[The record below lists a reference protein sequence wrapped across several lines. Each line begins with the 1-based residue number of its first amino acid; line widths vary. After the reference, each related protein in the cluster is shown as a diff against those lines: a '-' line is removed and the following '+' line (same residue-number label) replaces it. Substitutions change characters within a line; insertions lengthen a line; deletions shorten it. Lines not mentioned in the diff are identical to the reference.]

1 MESVIPFLMFEGRAR
16 EAVDL
21 YTAAFPD
28 ATVEELDLR
37 GEGEDG
43 PAGTVRSARL
53 AIQGQPL
60 RLFDSP
66 MPHAFTFTPAVS
78 FFVTCSDADEVDR
91 IAGLLSEGGAVLMP
105 LGDYPFSRRYSWVND
120 RFGVSWQIGLPP
132 V

>member
-28 ATVEELDLR
+28 ATVEELELR

-43 PAGTVRSARL
+43 PAGMVRPARL
-53 AIQGQPL
+53 AIQEQPL

-66 MPHAFTFTPAVS
+66 MPHAFTFTPAV
-78 FFVTCSDADEVDR
+78 TCSDADDVDR
-91 IAGLLSEGGAVLMP
+91 IAGLLSEGGAVLIP
-105 LGDYPFSRRYSWVND
+105 LGDYPFSRRCSWVND

-132 V
+132 A